1 MTVPGWRMV
10 AHVAC
15 WLVIGAALGWLALQL
30 LGERVGRFVTPLQA
44 LTPWVVPFVFVAAVV
59 ALAFGRHVT
68 AGTGAVTGAV
78 FLALVA
84 PLAFPGGLPEA
95 AGDEAL
101 TITHANLL
109 YSNPRIDDAIAA
121 ILATDA
127 DVLAFSELTPEFAAA
142 IDASGIGD
150 RYPYRVVRPGTAA
163 VGLGIWSRVP
173 ISPGDPVDGSTMTL
187 TADVAVAG
195 EVMHLV
201 LAHPLPP
208 LFQADHWRAEM
219 RAMAAIDDATLA
231 RTVVVADLNVS
242 YFHPPFRRFLDRTDL
257 RDVHQALGE
266 GFSVSWPTDEVVPPF
281 VRLDHALVGER
292 VTATAID
299 DHDVPGGDHRA
310 FTVTVSWAAG

>member
-1 MTVPGWRMV
+1 M
-10 AHVAC
+10 AC
-15 WLVIGAALGWLALQL
+15 WLVIGPALGWIALQL
-30 LGERVGRFVTPLQA
+30 LGDRVGRFVTPLQA
-44 LTPWVVPFVFVAAVV
+44 LTPWTVPFVFVAAVV
-59 ALAFGRHVT
+59 AVVLGRHVA

-84 PLAFPGGLPEA
+84 PLAFPAGLPEP
-95 AGDEAL
+95 AGVDTL

-109 YSNPRIDDAIAA
+109 YSNPRIDAAIEV

-142 IDASGIGD
+142 IDASAIGD
-150 RYPYRVVRPGTAA
+150 RYHYRIVRPGAAA

-173 ISPGDPVDGSTMTL
+173 IDTGEPIDGSTMTL
-187 TADVAVAG
+187 AV
-195 EVMHLV
+195 EVGVGGTPMQIV

-219 RAMAAIDDATLA
+219 RAMASLDDATLA
-231 RTVVVADLNVS
+231 RTVMVADLNVS

-257 RDVHQALGE
+257 RDVHQALGD